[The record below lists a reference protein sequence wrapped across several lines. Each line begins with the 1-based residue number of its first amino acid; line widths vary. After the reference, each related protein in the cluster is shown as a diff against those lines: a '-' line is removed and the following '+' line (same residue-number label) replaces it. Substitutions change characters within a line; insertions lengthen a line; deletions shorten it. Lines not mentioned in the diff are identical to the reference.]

1 MRDNR
6 AQTPGRDSDA
16 TFCVSSLL
24 MLLPTARFRPFN
36 RRSAEPT
43 TRRKMLRLYPRTLIP
58 KPLYLRSMAPKS
70 PNSPYAAVFIDFEN
84 VYYFLK
90 NHFHDPPDLN
100 DYVLEMV
107 RRLREDLLDKGLD
120 SLVINAYADFER
132 LPSAPQGALYLAG
145 VITRNVLGTDH
156 KNAADMQLC
165 IDALEV
171 HYTRPEI
178 GTFVLV
184 AGDRDY
190 IPLLRHLRR
199 QARQVLVAGFRES
212 VSGDLLQNIGAQQFI
227 DARDLLAP
235 ERVAEL
241 EQRRAD
247 RQRQAEE
254 SRRLREQGLSGVLTA
269 AALAAR
275 AAAPDAAPEAPA
287 AADAA
292 PMTGPRLTG
301 AARPAAPRPTEEAAD
316 FAPVHRLSRDLERR
330 ALAFMLEEFQKLEA
344 KQQRRVP
351 ELWLGPFMRLLT
363 DELPELPDY
372 ERRDLLNK
380 LREAGAI
387 RIEKRE
393 GEPHPFSVIVVNY
406 NHPDVQDL
414 HPGEE

>member
-1 MRDNR
+1 M
-6 AQTPGRDSDA
+6 T
-16 TFCVSSLL
+16 
-24 MLLPTARFRPFN
+24 
-36 RRSAEPT
+36 
-43 TRRKMLRLYPRTLIP
+43 
-58 KPLYLRSMAPKS
+58 PKS
-70 PNSPYAAVFIDFEN
+70 PASPYAAVFIDFEN

-100 DYVLEMV
+100 DICLDIV
-107 RRLREDLLDKGLD
+107 RTLREKLSATGLD
-120 SLVINAYADFER
+120 SLISYAYADFER
-132 LPSAPQGALYLAG
+132 LATAPQGALYLMG
-145 VITRNVLGTDH
+145 VSTRNVLGTDH

-171 HYTRPEI
+171 MYTRPDI

-190 IPLLRHLRR
+190 IPVLQHLRR

-212 VSGDLLQNIGAQQFI
+212 VSGDLLQNIGAAQFI
-227 DARDLLAP
+227 DARDLLTPA
-235 ERVAEL
+235 RVEQL
-241 EQRRAD
+241 EKRRTD
-247 RQRQAEE
+247 RQRTIEE
-254 SRRLREQGLSGVLTA
+254 GRRLREQGLAGMPSA

-275 AAAPDAAPEAPA
+275 AATPEAASAAGDAAPATAAAATAEGPA
-287 AADAA
+287 AVPQPRVA
-292 PMTGPRLTG
+292 PVPSAT
-301 AARPAAPRPTEEAAD
+301 APRPVAPARPFVSPRPGEDGTEFAA
-316 FAPVHRLSRDLERR
+316 ARRLATDTERR
-330 ALAFMLEEFQKLEA
+330 TLAFMLAEFQKLEA
-344 KQQRRVP
+344 KQQRRVT

-380 LREAGAI
+380 LRDAGTI

-406 NHPDVQDL
+406 SHPDVHEL

>member
-1 MRDNR
+1 M
-6 AQTPGRDSDA
+6 PSKPSD
-16 TFCVSSLL
+16 
-24 MLLPTARFRPFN
+24 
-36 RRSAEPT
+36 
-43 TRRKMLRLYPRTLIP
+43 
-58 KPLYLRSMAPKS
+58 
-70 PNSPYAAVFIDFEN
+70 SPYAAVFIDFEN

-100 DYVLEMV
+100 DYVLDIV
-107 RRLREDLLDKGLD
+107 RTLREQLSAKGLD
-120 SLVINAYADFER
+120 SLISYAYADFER
-132 LPSAPQGALYLAG
+132 MATAPQGALYLMG
-145 VITRNVLGTDH
+145 VSTRNVLGTDH

-171 HYTRPEI
+171 LYTRPDI

-190 IPLLRHLRR
+190 IPVLQHLRR

-212 VSGDLLQNIGAQQFI
+212 VSGDLLQNIGAEQFL

-235 ERVAEL
+235 GRIEQL
-241 EQRRAD
+241 EKRRTD
-247 RQRQAEE
+247 RQRTIEE
-254 SRRLREQGLSGVLTA
+254 GRRQREQGIAGGFSA
-269 AALAAR
+269 AAQAGRVGALNPGDAAAR
-275 AAAPDAAPEAPA
+275 PIVPAAP
-287 AADAA
+287 
-292 PMTGPRLTG
+292 
-301 AARPAAPRPTEEAAD
+301 RPAAPRLSEEVPD
-316 FAPVHRLSRDLERR
+316 FAPTRPLEGEFERR
-330 ALAFMLEEFQKLEA
+330 TLAFMLREFQKLEA

-380 LREAGAI
+380 LRDAGTI

-406 NHPDVQDL
+406 SHPDVQAL
-414 HPGEE
+414 SPPGEE

>member
-1 MRDNR
+1 M
-6 AQTPGRDSDA
+6 T
-16 TFCVSSLL
+16 
-24 MLLPTARFRPFN
+24 
-36 RRSAEPT
+36 
-43 TRRKMLRLYPRTLIP
+43 
-58 KPLYLRSMAPKS
+58 PKS
-70 PNSPYAAVFIDFEN
+70 PGSPYAAVFIDFEN

-100 DYVLEMV
+100 DIVLDIV
-107 RRLREDLLDKGLD
+107 RNLREKLSATGLD
-120 SLVINAYADFER
+120 SLISYAYADFER
-132 LPSAPQGALYLAG
+132 LATAPQGALYLMG
-145 VITRNVLGTDH
+145 VSTRNVLGTDH

-171 HYTRPEI
+171 MYTRPDI

-190 IPLLRHLRR
+190 IPVLQHLRR

-212 VSGDLLQNIGAQQFI
+212 VSGDLLQNIGAAQFI
-227 DARDLLAP
+227 DARDLLPPA
-235 ERVAEL
+235 RVEQL
-241 EQRRAD
+241 EKRRTD
-247 RQRQAEE
+247 RLRTIEE
-254 SRRLREQGLSGVLTA
+254 SRRLREQGLAGVASA

-275 AAAPDAAPEAPA
+275 AAAPEAAGGTPE
-287 AADAA
+287 
-292 PMTGPRLTG
+292 T
-301 AARPAAPRPTEEAAD
+301 PAAPQPRITPVPSAMAPRPVAPAKPFLSRPADEVPD
-316 FAPVHRLSRDLERR
+316 FAPIRPLATDAERR
-330 ALAFMLEEFQKLEA
+330 TLAFMLLEFQKLEV

-380 LREAGAI
+380 LRDAGTI

-406 NHPDVQDL
+406 SHPDVQAL
-414 HPGEE
+414 HPGE